1 MTMIDNDHRDYDSR
15 AFTIALSGG
24 ATSGARLALLALCR
38 LLRTSYGLAVVTGE
52 VPPSEDG
59 GKAFLIRHKALASER
74 ISLVP
79 TGGSVHEELDLL
91 MEWFRPDLIFVEGA
105 PGDPGFSDEVADFT
119 IHVVDVDADGVP
131 PAEFDSAAHADLL
144 VMNRLRPGPPLEVS
158 RNAVAQDAA
167 RLRGDA
173 PVVFAQIRYGV
184 GVIDIAKHVLVGWR
198 QATAPAGWTP
208 IIDTRPA
215 TLRPDDHVT
224 V

>member
-1 MTMIDNDHRDYDSR
+1 MIMIDNDHRDYDSR
-15 AFTIALSGG
+15 AFTIALSGC
-24 ATSGARLALLALCR
+24 ATSGARLTLLALCR

-52 VPPSEDG
+52 VPPPEDG

-79 TGGSVHEELDLL
+79 TGGNMHEEFDRL

-105 PGDPGFSDEVADFT
+105 LGDSGSRNAVADFT
-119 IHVVDVDADGVP
+119 IHVVDVDADGIRP
-131 PAEFDSAAHADLL
+131 EELDDAARADVL
-144 VMNRLRPGPPLEVS
+144 VMNRMQPGPPLDVS

-173 PVVFAQIRYGV
+173 PVVFAQMRYGV
-184 GVIDIAKHVLVGWR
+184 GVIDIAKRVLVGWR
-198 QATAPAGWTP
+198 QATAPAAWTP
-208 IIDTRPA
+208 VIDTRTA
-215 TLRPDDHVT
+215 TLRDDHAT